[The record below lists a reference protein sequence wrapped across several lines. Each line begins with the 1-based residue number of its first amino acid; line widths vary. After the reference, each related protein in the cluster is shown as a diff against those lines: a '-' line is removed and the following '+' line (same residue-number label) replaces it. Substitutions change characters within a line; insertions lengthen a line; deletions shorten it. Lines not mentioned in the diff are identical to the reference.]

1 MVLHDLAQIVP
12 KVTQL
17 DDGLRLPSIS
27 WCFRW
32 EKAKGWSLR
41 LRLSDYQKG
50 KYWETVICK

>member
-17 DDGLRLPSIS
+17 DDGFRLPSIS

-32 EKAKGWSLR
+32 EKAKGWCEEDL
-41 LRLSDYQKG
+41 
-50 KYWETVICK
+50 T